1 MIRVMVVEDQT
12 MLRDSLIAAIGEEPD
27 MTVVA
32 ALADASGALEMA
44 EKTRPDLVLMDV
56 CTEGGA
62 SGIVAGRAIKRGVEG
77 TRVVIMTGMPEVSF
91 VRQARDAGV
100 DSFVYKNVGT
110 RELLAVL
117 RSTLDGYST
126 FPARRKDT
134 FFGALELTDEEIQI
148 LRLACEAKSRQEIA
162 DALFI
167 SEGTVKRRISDLLT
181 KTGYDNLLKLA
192 VQAVSNGYIVPG
204 LEYLPE

>member
-1 MIRVMVVEDQT
+1 
-12 MLRDSLIAAIGEEPD
+12 MLRESLVAAIDAEPD

-32 ALADASGALEMA
+32 ALADAADALEMA
-44 EKTRPDLVLMDV
+44 KKKKPDIVLMDV
-56 CTEGGA
+56 CTEGGS
-62 SGIVAGRAIKRGVEG
+62 SGIVAGRALKRASDA

-110 RELLAVL
+110 KELLAVL

-126 FPARRKDT
+126 FPARRSDT
-134 FFGALELTDEEIQI
+134 LFGGLELTDEEIQI
-148 LRLACEAKSRQEIA
+148 LRLACEAKSRPEIA
-162 DALFI
+162 KALFI

-181 KTGYDNLLKLA
+181 KTGYDSLLKLA

-204 LEYLPE
+204 LEYLPD

>member
-1 MIRVMVVEDQT
+1 MIRVMVVEDQR
-12 MLRDSLIAAIGEEPD
+12 MLRDSLVAAISEEPD

-32 ALADASGALEMA
+32 ALADASDALEMA
-44 EKTRPDLVLMDV
+44 QKTEPDLVLMDV

-62 SGIVAGRAIKRGVEG
+62 SGIVAGRAIKRGVQD

-91 VRQARDAGV
+91 VRQAKDAGV

-117 RSTLDGYST
+117 RSTLGGYST

-134 FFGALELTDEEIQI
+134 FFGAMELSDEEIQI

-167 SEGTVKRRISDLLT
+167 SEGTVKRRISDLLA